1 MPRSCATCEHPE
13 RAAIDR
19 ALVGGASNRSVASLY
34 DLSEASIRRHKRNH
48 LARKLVMAEKA
59 AEVAEADNLLDRLE
73 ALQSRTLAILQA
85 TEETHEHRVALAA
98 IREARSN
105 IELIGEVTRELDRA
119 GTINL
124 ELSPEWLQLRG
135 VIVAALAPHPAALDS
150 VRRALEGSVNGR
162 A

>member
-1 MPRSCATCEHPE
+1 MPRSCSTCEHPE
-13 RAAIDR
+13 REAIDR
-19 ALVGGASNRSVASLY
+19 ALVGGASNRRLASLY
-34 DLSEASIRRHKRNH
+34 GVSEAAIRRHKSNH
-48 LARKLVMAEKA
+48 LARKLVLAEKA
-59 AEVAEADNLLDRLE
+59 AVVAEADNLLDRLE
-73 ALQSRTLAILQA
+73 ALQSRTLAILEA

-105 IELIGEVTRELDRA
+105 IELIGELTRELDRA

-135 VIVAALAPHPAALDS
+135 VIIAALEPHPAALDS
-150 VRRALEGSVNGR
+150 VRRALEGGVNGR

>member
-13 RAAIDR
+13 REAIDR
-19 ALVGGASNRSVASLY
+19 ALVGGASNRRVASKF
-34 DLSEASIRRHKRNH
+34 DLSEASVRRHKSNH

-73 ALQSRTLAILQA
+73 ALQSRTLAILEA